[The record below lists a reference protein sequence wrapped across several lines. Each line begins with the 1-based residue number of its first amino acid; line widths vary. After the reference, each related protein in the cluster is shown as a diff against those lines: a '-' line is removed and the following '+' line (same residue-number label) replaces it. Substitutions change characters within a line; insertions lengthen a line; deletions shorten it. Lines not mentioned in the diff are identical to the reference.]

1 MLKKFKK
8 NIFDVGAFNG
18 IDGLGLAIKNP
29 DSMVYAFEANPE
41 MIKTI
46 FLLKKRIEKR
56 LGKKIK
62 NYKYYNLAVS
72 NEKKKSFF
80 YIAKNRTVSSLNKF
94 SKSIDVTWPGYK
106 ETHCHI
112 VKKIKVKTITL
123 KEFIKEEKIKYIDYI
138 HVDTQ
143 GNDLKVLKGI
153 GKKIT
158 NLRSGK
164 IEAAVSSNKK
174 LYENNHTLKDVKLF
188 FKNKNFIIKK
198 INYVDQNIKNEV
210 DIYFEKKNFTKT
222 NSIKTNYNKRYFR
235 RILDEKTY
243 FKDNLKDWFVRL
255 FNQFN

>member
-1 MLKKFKK
+1 MLKKYKK

-46 FLLKKRIEKR
+46 ILLKKKIEKR

-72 NEKKKSFF
+72 NKKKKSFF

-210 DIYFEKKNFTKT
+210 DIYFENKNFTKT
-222 NSIKTNYNKRYFR
+222 NSIKTNYNKRYFQ